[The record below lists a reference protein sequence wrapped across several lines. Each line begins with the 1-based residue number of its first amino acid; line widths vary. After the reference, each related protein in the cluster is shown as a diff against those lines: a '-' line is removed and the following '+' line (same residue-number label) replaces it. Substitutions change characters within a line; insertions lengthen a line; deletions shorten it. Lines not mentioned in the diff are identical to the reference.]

1 MGRNGISHSLRVHRQ
16 HPDDAFRAAHVVD
29 DPIPAAFA
37 STRSCPAQ
45 LSDPASSG
53 NDRPQFRVVD
63 QGLLQ
68 LCVLLVRKLLLH
80 QTRKEPSL
88 DEAVH

>member
-1 MGRNGISHSLRVHRQ
+1 MGWNGISHIIWVHRQ
-16 HPDDAFRAAHVVD
+16 HSDDAFRAAHVVD

-37 STRSCPAQ
+37 STGSCPAQ

-68 LCVLLVRKLLLH
+68 LHVLLVRKILLY
-80 QTRKEPSL
+80 QARKELSL